1 MREMAD
7 RAGKYPLTI
16 FALVLPDPYNVHNAT
31 RPHQTVCYVLRPLR
45 LTAPRTFLYYTTE
58 AMVSLL
64 VMVHKSV
71 KMDFD
76 DGPPRSVVDDGHL
89 QRS

>member
-1 MREMAD
+1 M
-7 RAGKYPLTI
+7 
-16 FALVLPDPYNVHNAT
+16 HNAT
-31 RPHQTVCYVLRPLR
+31 RPHQTVCYALRSLR
-45 LTAPRTFLYYTTE
+45 LTAPGTFIYYTTE

-76 DGPPRSVVDDGHL
+76 GDPPRLAEDDG
-89 QRS
+89 RR